1 MAARE
6 GRVLWE
12 PPEELLRDSKMAR
25 YMRDRGF
32 DSYDELWRW
41 SVDDLEGFW
50 RSIWDLYEV
59 GPSPERVLGSSE
71 MPGADWFPGT
81 SRARSPSCPGT
92 SWATRWRA
100 APPACAG
107 SEWAAA
113 TGWSPTCRTWPRR

>member
-59 GPSPERVLGSSE
+59 GPSPERVLGLSLIHI
-71 MPGADWFPGT
+71 
-81 SRARSPSCPGT
+81 
-92 SWATRWRA
+92 
-100 APPACAG
+100 
-107 SEWAAA
+107 
-113 TGWSPTCRTWPRR
+113 